1 MAGLQ
6 RVTDKTIA
14 HAKAGVHT
22 VEPNL
27 ILRVSKT
34 GARSWV
40 FRYFKAGKV
49 TQLGLGSYPAVT
61 LANVREIAEQMRE
74 DVAEARNPAERL
86 DRHKPKAKNF
96 RTYALAYVAE
106 HESGWRND
114 KHRQQWSHT
123 LRDYVYPHI
132 GDEAVA
138 DITADDIHQLL
149 LPLWAVKTET
159 ATRLRMRIERVLNYA
174 FIKEGID
181 KSNPAAWKG
190 KLEHM
195 LPNPR
200 KLAVRLGK
208 RKSHAA
214 PAWREVPA
222 IMASLRQKPEVGSAL
237 AMRFS
242 ILTAARSM
250 EVRGLVWAEIDLAG
264 KVWRLPGERAKN
276 GEAHTVPLN
285 AEAVEILEAMLARK
299 LENSDRVFPGSR
311 GGLLSDVAVNKSLA
325 LAARNAGVTAHITA
339 HGIARSSFRD
349 WAAENHFPDKVAE
362 AALNHT
368 NPNATEAAYL
378 RTKFFDARVKLME
391 AWGSYL
397 SGRSDN
403 VVSFSKNA
411 S

>member
-1 MAGLQ
+1 MPTMQ

-14 HAKAGVHT
+14 GAKAGVHT
-22 VEPNL
+22 IEPNL

-34 GARSWV
+34 GAKSWV

-49 TQLGLGSYPAVT
+49 SQLGLGSYPAVT
-61 LANVREIAEQMRE
+61 LASVRETAESMRG
-74 DVAEARNPAERL
+74 DVAEGSNPALRLERN
-86 DRHKPKAKNF
+86 KPKAKTF
-96 RTYALAYVAE
+96 RTYALAYVSE
-106 HESGWRND
+106 HEGGWRND
-114 KHRQQWSHT
+114 KHRQQWSNT

-132 GDEAVA
+132 GDKAVSE
-138 DITADDIHQLL
+138 ITAGDVHALL

-174 FIKEGID
+174 FTKEGID

-190 KLEHM
+190 KLEHL

-200 KLAVRLGK
+200 KTAETAGK

-214 PAWREVPA
+214 PPWREVPA
-222 IMASLRQKPEVGSAL
+222 IMASLRKKPEVVSAL
-237 AMRFS
+237 ALRFS

-250 EVRGLVWAEIDLAG
+250 EVRGLMWAEIDLE
-264 KVWRLPGERAKN
+264 KNVWRLPAARSKN
-276 GEAHTVPLN
+276 GKIHKVPLN
-285 AEAVEILEAMLARK
+285 AEAVQILEAMLARK
-299 LENSDRVFPGSR
+299 LENSDRVFPGER
-311 GGLLSDVAVNKSLA
+311 GGLLSDVAINKQLK
-325 LAARNAGVTAHITA
+325 AAYPGVTA

-349 WAAENHFPDKVAE
+349 WAAENHFPDKVTE

-391 AWGSYL
+391 AWASFCAGISAN
-397 SGRSDN
+397 N
-403 VVSFSKNA
+403 VGQFNKEAAN
-411 S
+411 